1 MGSTRRGG
9 PWGTSRAP
17 ATSARASSMLPG
29 VAVTGARV
37 EVPLVAVA
45 RFRDGPVPHEH
56 IHWDQSSVLVSSGC
70 STRRNCPRRAWRV
83 REKFASASRWMTMA
97 FDAQCFAAPLRPSA
111 SRHPKE
117 LPTGEGA
124 ARRRDEAGGA
134 PQMTWCPQL
143 IGVPQSGP
151 TVHGDGPAP
160 RGGHHDGQKTL
171 ACEIAK
177 TVSRPWGGGRLRPS
191 GKCRQSVRVPRGR

>member
-9 PWGTSRAP
+9 SWYAASMPHAPGFLRLVEAARQRTRGCSVLDVKRLLDAGKRFHLIDVREHEEWTKGHLPRARHLCKGVIDAP
-17 ATSARASSMLPG
+17 RRRGDGRTRRGSARRGRA
-29 VAVTGARV
+29 
-37 EVPLVAVA
+37 
-45 RFRDGPVPHEH
+45 
-56 IHWDQSSVLVSSGC
+56 I
-70 STRRNCPRRAWRV
+70 PRR
-83 REKFASASRWMTMA
+83 
-97 FDAQCFAAPLRPSA
+97 QGAARAHPL
-111 SRHPKE
+111 
-117 LPTGEGA
+117 TGEGA